1 MLFCRSVLPVA
12 LIFTGS
18 LAVLPGTATAASCNG
33 DRKLDVPMQFRA
45 TVLSAGRVHV
55 TAFGGSDKSGWVI
68 PVDYR
73 GWRLYDATGREVD
86 YFTRADLGFASKD
99 MLKETN
105 IDGLVPG
112 ASYTIELMSQ
122 DYCNNKGTFRQS
134 VTMPAAAPESNS
146 PVVSTPNIIQVGFMS
161 ANPALRFSATDDTGL
176 ARVAIYIDG
185 VLAKEYRYANGV
197 GFRWWCD
204 VYPVDGVQSTLE
216 GPNFYWPYPTQYR
229 YRAALVDIVVEDLLG
244 NHTTT
249 SAQLYL

>member
-1 MLFCRSVLPVA
+1 MLFCRSVVPGA

-18 LAVLPGTATAASCNG
+18 LALLPGTATAASCNG

-55 TAFGGSDKSGWVI
+55 SAFGGSDRSGWVI
-68 PVDYR
+68 PVAYR
-73 GWRLYDATGREVD
+73 GWRLYDAAGREVD
-86 YFTRADLGFASKD
+86 YFTRADLGYASTD

-112 ASYTIELMSQ
+112 ATYTIELMSQ

-134 VTMPAAAPESNS
+134 VTMPGATPESTP
-146 PVVSTPNIIQVGFMS
+146 PVVSAPSIIQVGFIS
-161 ANPALRFSATDDTGL
+161 ANPALRFSATDDSGI
-176 ARVAIYIDG
+176 ARVSIYING
-185 VLAKEYRYANGV
+185 ALAKEYRYADGV

-204 VYPVDGVQSTLE
+204 AYTLDGVQSTLE
-216 GPNFYWPYPTQYR
+216 GPNFYWSYPTQYR
-229 YRAALVDIVVEDLLG
+229 NVVALVDVVVEDLLG

-249 SAQLYL
+249 SAQLYM